1 MIIVF
6 NEDQTVFV
14 CPDISSVRTECEAVD
29 VEDGVYRFFDE
40 KGQRLIPRFTSPVK
54 RSKLIFGIIH
64 SVHGGNFELDLD
76 PYDDGS
82 CFDGALVDA
91 VGIEPTESFRS
102 LADLAL
108 FVVKNRRQPMAV
120 DGSNR

>member
-14 CPDISSVRTECEAVD
+14 CPNISSVRTECETVD

-40 KGQRLIPRFTSPVK
+40 GGRRLIPRFTLPVK
-54 RSKLIFGIIH
+54 RSKLIFGTL
-64 SVHGGNFELDLD
+64 VGGGSFELDLD
-76 PYDDGS
+76 PQDDGS
-82 CFDGALVDA
+82 CFDAALADA
-91 VGIEPTESFRS
+91 VGMETTVSFRS

-108 FVVKNRRQPMAV
+108 FVEENRRQPMAV
-120 DGSNR
+120 DGSNP

>member
-14 CPDISSVRTECEAVD
+14 CPDISSVRTECETVD

-40 KGQRLIPRFTSPVK
+40 GGRRLIPRFTLPVK
-54 RSKLIFGIIH
+54 RSQLIFGTRL
-64 SVHGGNFELDLD
+64 VGGGSFELDLD
-76 PYDDGS
+76 PHDDGS
-82 CFDGALVDA
+82 SFDAALAKA
-91 VGIEPTESFRS
+91 VGIELTELVRS
-102 LADLAL
+102 LADFAL
-108 FVVKNRRQPMAV
+108 FVVENRRQPMAV